1 MDNQQGHTETNTP
14 ELNERS
20 AWSYPKSFMVTL
32 LIIAAGILL
41 ELLTKNHRIALP
53 QLPFS
58 IYVGV
63 MFACGIVFLYL
74 NYRNSSFIRLLTGV
88 PAAIGA
94 ISGYVACLLCFVI
107 IPQKPLSGGLLHD
120 LGLSH
125 IKTSYPF
132 LLAQLYLLIVLGL
145 NIINRFYPI
154 RWKNISFFLSHTGL
168 WIILAAAGLGSGDLK
183 RLNINL
189 LENEKESNIGLT
201 PGDEMDKL
209 PFSIRLL
216 DFTIE
221 EYNPALI
228 ILDNEKGGLFTDS
241 PKTHPEAFAGTELH
255 YNHWYIY
262 LTKYIPNAIYS
273 DSGFHATDLPGS
285 YTAAYLEVIDLNLR
299 KKSTG
304 WISVGNLYQEPQFFM
319 LDSSRSVALSSP
331 EPKSFYSRLAIT
343 SGSNTTDTIILK
355 VNNPY
360 EIKGWKLYQSSYD
373 LSKGKWSTLS
383 VIEAVNDPWTP
394 VVYTGFAMLFIGA
407 FLMIWTGKTKQQ

>member
-1 MDNQQGHTETNTP
+1 MDNQQNHIETNNTLKEGNP
-14 ELNERS
+14 RC
-20 AWSYPKSFMVTL
+20 YRKSLTVTL
-32 LIIAAGILL
+32 LIIALGILL

-74 NYRNSSFIRLLTGV
+74 NYRNSPFIRLLTGV
-88 PAAIGA
+88 PTA
-94 ISGYVACLLCFVI
+94 ISAIAGYVACLLCFVF
-107 IPQKPLSGGLLHD
+107 IPQKPLSVGILND

-132 LLAQLYLLIVLGL
+132 LLAQLYLLIVLGI

-183 RLNINL
+183 RLKINL
-189 LENEKESNIGLT
+189 LENEKESSIGLT
-201 PGDEMDKL
+201 PGDEMYKL
-209 PFSIRLL
+209 PFSVRLL

-228 ILDNEKGGLFTDS
+228 ILDNEKGGVLPDS
-241 PKTHPEAFAGTELH
+241 PKPHPEAFVGTELH

-299 KKSTG
+299 KKDTG
-304 WISVGNLYQEPQFFM
+304 WISAGNLYQEPQFFM
-319 LDSSRSVALSSP
+319 LDSSRSIALSSP
-331 EPKSFYSRLAIT
+331 EPKGFYSRLAIT
-343 SGSNTTDTIILK
+343 SDSTSTDTIILK

-383 VIEAVNDPWTP
+383 VIEAVNDPWIP

>member
-1 MDNQQGHTETNTP
+1 
-14 ELNERS
+14 
-20 AWSYPKSFMVTL
+20 MVTL

-74 NYRNSSFIRLLTGV
+74 NYRNSPFIRFLTGV

-107 IPQKPLSGGLLHD
+107 IPQKPLSGGIMHD

-168 WIILAAAGLGSGDLK
+168 WITIAAAGLGSGDLK

-216 DFTIE
+216 DFTID
-221 EYNPALI
+221 EYNTTLVV
-228 ILDNEKGGLFTDS
+228 LNNEKGGVLSDS
-241 PKTHPEAFAGTELH
+241 PKPYPEAIAGKEFR

-262 LTKYIPNAIYS
+262 LTKYVPNAINT
-273 DSGFHATDLPGS
+273 DSGFYSTDLPGS
-285 YTAAYLEVIDLNLR
+285 YAAAYLEVIDLNLR
-299 KKSTG
+299 EKRTG

-319 LDSSRSVALSSP
+319 LDSAKSIALTSP
-331 EPKSFYSRLAIT
+331 EPKSFSSRLAIAADST
-343 SGSNTTDTIILK
+343 FSDTIILQANK
-355 VNNPY
+355 PY

-383 VIEAVNDPWTP
+383 VIEAVNDPWIP